1 MGLQPLVHGWLAGPG
16 HPNFR
21 GPVFDLIIS
30 HHVEVLAGF
39 LKNLFVLKH
48 SWTKSWAN
56 YLSLKGLKDGAAIK
70 KKHLSRQILA
80 SKIKRP
86 MLDARLAFT
95 FRPRRALPL
104 GARWQCNMSGEV
116 LVQMPPEPGQQWG
129 GISRTCQPF
138 LIAFVKYSMTS
149 RSLWDSMAETFSSQ
163 INFLRYSIRSE
174 VQHKNTK
181 HMHLIYMYE
190 KRVSGYTCQ
199 YCVSWSPFD
208 VRIRGLPIAALSSHN
223 RHTWDTSPVRPS
235 SKPSWA
241 PARLTPSQFAG
252 MNDPR

>member
-1 MGLQPLVHGWLAGPG
+1 
-16 HPNFR
+16 
-21 GPVFDLIIS
+21 
-30 HHVEVLAGF
+30 
-39 LKNLFVLKH
+39 
-48 SWTKSWAN
+48 
-56 YLSLKGLKDGAAIK
+56 
-70 KKHLSRQILA
+70 
-80 SKIKRP
+80 

-252 MNDPR
+252 MNGFDGDRTEQPGLTGEPPGKTIKVFREGASFESRHISMDWCRICQPIQDTVLDHRSAGGIHLYLGAMSRVDV